1 MPWKKTEN
9 FYFWT
14 PHKFLDF
21 QPNAFEKIFW
31 IFQLQDIDI
40 DVVAVLNDTVGT
52 LMACAFKENSC
63 QIGIIVGTGTNACY
77 MEKLSRI
84 GKLGNECDGDNLPDE
99 MIINTEWGAFGDD
112 GALDSIRTEY
122 DRFVDQHSI
131 NPGKQLAAH
140 MTAAGIATLLN
151 RMKRPYV
158 TVGVDGSVYRFH
170 PTFPRLLDEKIDQ
183 LIEGDI
189 EVLSVGIFTDV
200 LNSINSFFTSGNPEY
215 ASNRNRVEIVF
226 WTNPGILIK
235 NCIAD
240 READKSTLKMLPS
253 YVRAVP
259 NGEEGGDF
267 LALDLGGTH
276 FRILLIKLNGREAE
290 MTGKIYHVPENIMHG
305 TAENL
310 FAHIADCIAKFVS
323 EQEIPS
329 GKKLP
334 LGFTFSFPCKQQG
347 LTSGRLINWTKGF
360 NVTGCEG
367 EDVCAMLK
375 EACNRQ
381 NDLEIDFVALL
392 NDTVGTLMACA
403 FKENTCKVIGVIIGN
418 GTNACYM
425 EQLDRAPKLQAEL
438 ADDGLPDE
446 IIINTEWGAFG
457 DDGSLRF
464 IYTKFDRQVDKGS
477 LNPGKQIDLVGEDEK
492 TFQSTQQILT
502 ELGVKNLC
510 QADCANVAYV
520 CSVISAR

>member
-1 MPWKKTEN
+1 MSKKQKQRPPGT
-9 FYFWT
+9 
-14 PHKFLDF
+14 
-21 QPNAFEKIFW
+21 I
-31 IFQLQDIDI
+31 QDP
-40 DVVAVLNDTVGT
+40 T
-52 LMACAFKENSC
+52 S
-63 QIGIIVGTGTNACY
+63 
-77 MEKLSRI
+77 S
-84 GKLGNECDGDNLPDE
+84 LG
-99 MIINTEWGAFGDD
+99 
-112 GALDSIRTEY
+112 
-122 DRFVDQHSI
+122 
-131 NPGKQLAAH
+131 
-140 MTAAGIATLLN
+140 
-151 RMKRPYV
+151 
-158 TVGVDGSVYRFH
+158 
-170 PTFPRLLDEKIDQ
+170 
-183 LIEGDI
+183 
-189 EVLSVGIFTDV
+189 SVGIFTDV

-215 ASNRNRVEIVF
+215 ASNRNRIERVCRCFEIA
-226 WTNPGILIK
+226 N
-235 NCIAD
+235 D
-240 READKSTLKMLPS
+240 RLEQVMAALDKAMDEGLSRENADKSTLKMLPS

-403 FKENTCKVIGVIIGN
+403 FKENTCKIGVIIGN

-477 LNPGKQIDLVGEDEK
+477 LNPGKQIFEKMISGLYMGELVRLVLETLAKEGLLFGGELDAISRKGCFKTRYVSDIENDLVGEDEK

-520 CSVISAR
+520 CSVISARSAHLLAAGIATLINRMQRPLVTVGMDGSVYRYHPIFPKLLDDKIAELIDENLRYKLMLSEDGSGIGAAIVAAVATRIREQKEEEQSEGSEKKEEKST